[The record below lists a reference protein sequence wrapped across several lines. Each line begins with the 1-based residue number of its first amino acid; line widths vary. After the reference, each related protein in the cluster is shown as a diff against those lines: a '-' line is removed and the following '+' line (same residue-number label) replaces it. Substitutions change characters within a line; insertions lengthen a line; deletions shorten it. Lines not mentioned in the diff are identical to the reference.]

1 MRALETQC
9 VSGGFSTAT
18 GGQRKGVERK
28 QRLLRG
34 QFLEP
39 RFYRTL
45 ASDLAPDNGTAQIA
59 LRGNDPVSAGY
70 VDRAVRF
77 WKTSGAL
84 AHAREQRAGDIAFE
98 VGQLQDGMVCHN

>member
-1 MRALETQC
+1 MRP
-9 VSGGFSTAT
+9 VSVSRA
-18 GGQRKGVERK
+18 RPYRWKCRVGVLPTTWMQLPEW
-28 QRLLRG
+28 
-34 QFLEP
+34 
-39 RFYRTL
+39 RFYRSL